1 MRKILSIIA
10 LSGVLYAIYQSYN
23 KARTTK
29 KEVKIID

>member
-10 LSGVLYAIYQSYN
+10 LSGLMFTIYKSYEN
-23 KARTTK
+23 ATKNK